1 MFPAAQVD
9 ITLWFD
15 AISRNNNIQINMSV
29 LEKIQNRAIQCSM
42 TVIQSLK
49 KMDEI
54 KVKMLFVFKDEK
66 FLSILTIGDIQRAII
81 KGVELNSP
89 VTSIL
94 DLDKKFVLPSEP
106 IEVVR
111 EKMLRLRAE
120 CMPVVDADGNLVEV
134 YFWNELFK
142 YPETQE
148 REKIDLPVVIMAGGK
163 GTRLKPITNV
173 IPKPLVP
180 VGDKTIL
187 EVIMDQF
194 EGIGCHKFYMSVNYK
209 ADMMK
214 YYLSQL
220 DHKYDIEFFMEDK
233 PLGTIG
239 SVALLK
245 GKITTPFI
253 VSNCDS
259 ITDQDYRDVYDYH
272 INNHN
277 DMTIVTM
284 IKNFKIP
291 YGVIET
297 GEDGLMVNLKEKP
310 EQTYQVNTGV
320 YILNPKCIDEIPYGE
335 FFHVTH
341 LMEKIKARGG
351 RVGCFPV
358 SENSWHDMG
367 EWPEYLKMIKY
378 DVC

>member
-1 MFPAAQVD
+1 MAIDRIKNRIIAPNCTLMAA
-9 ITLWFD
+9 
-15 AISRNNNIQINMSV
+15 M
-29 LEKIQNRAIQCSM
+29 
-42 TVIQSLK
+42 K

-54 KVKMLFVFKDEK
+54 KMKILFIFSGNHFEG
-66 FLSILTIGDIQRAII
+66 ILTLGDLQRAII
-81 KGVELNSP
+81 KGTQLTECVNSIIDRDKIY
-89 VTSIL
+89 VSKGEDIESI
-94 DLDKKFVLPSEP
+94 KS
-106 IEVVR
+106 
-111 EKMLRLRAE
+111 KMAAIRAE
-120 CMPVVDADGNLVEV
+120 CMPVIQDGELVDV
-134 YFWNELFK
+134 YFWEDLFEQPVSDK
-142 YPETQE
+142 KPL
-148 REKIDLPVVIMAGGK
+148 IDLPVVIMAGGK

-320 YILNPKCIDEIPYGE
+320 YILNPECIDEIPYGE

-367 EWPEYLKMIKY
+367 EWPEYLKMIN
-378 DVC
+378 VL

>member
-1 MFPAAQVD
+1 MSFPD
-9 ITLWFD
+9 RIKKRIITSDKTIIQTMKIMDDAYTKLLLVFD
-15 AISRNNNIQINMSV
+15 G
-29 LEKIQNRAIQCSM
+29 
-42 TVIQSLK
+42 
-49 KMDEI
+49 D
-54 KVKMLFVFKDEK
+54 D
-66 FLSILTIGDIQRAII
+66 FLGIITNGDLQRAII
-81 KGVELNSP
+81 ANTPFDTPIGKIVSRDGKLFAHKG
-89 VTSIL
+89 
-94 DLDKKFVLPSEP
+94 DD
-106 IEVVR
+106 R
-111 EKMLRLRAE
+111 ERIKGWMLSKRAE
-120 CMPVVDADGNLVEV
+120 LMPVLDENGHIVDVI
-134 YFWNELFK
+134 FWDDILS
-142 YPETQE
+142 ETPDTDT
-148 REKIDLPVVIMAGGK
+148 RDKIDLPVVIMAGGK

-194 EGIGCHKFYMSVNYK
+194 ESIGCHKFYMSVNYK

-239 SVALLK
+239 SVSLLK
-245 GKITTPFI
+245 GKITTPFF

-259 ITDQDYRDVYDYH
+259 INEQDYRDVWDYH
-272 INNHN
+272 VNNHN

-284 IKNFKIP
+284 VKSFKIP

-297 GEDGLMVNLKEKP
+297 GEDGLLTGLKEKP

-320 YILNPKCIDEIPYGE
+320 YILNPSCIDEIPEGE
-335 FFHVTH
+335 FFHITH
-341 LMEKIKARGG
+341 LMEKIKVRGG

-358 SENSWHDMG
+358 SEHAWKDMG
-367 EWPEYLKMIKY
+367 EWPEYLKMIN
-378 DVC
+378 VL

>member
-1 MFPAAQVD
+1 MKSIEKQTIAPST
-9 ITLWFD
+9 TLLS
-15 AISRNNNIQINMSV
+15 A
-29 LEKIQNRAIQCSM
+29 
-42 TVIQSLK
+42 LK
-49 KMDEI
+49 TMDER
-54 KVKMLFVFKDEK
+54 KVKTLFVFEEER
-66 FLSILTIGDIQRAII
+66 FEGILTVGDIQRAII
-81 KGVELNSP
+81 KNVSLTEEVNR
-89 VTSIL
+89 IL
-94 DLDKKFVLPSEP
+94 DNEKIYGYVGESEDSIKEKMRGIRAEVMPILNEKGELVDVWFWDEVFNTSEP
-106 IEVVR
+106 DNR
-111 EKMLRLRAE
+111 
-120 CMPVVDADGNLVEV
+120 P
-134 YFWNELFK
+134 
-142 YPETQE
+142 
-148 REKIDLPVVIMAGGK
+148 KIDLPVVIMAGGK

-194 EGIGCHKFYMSVNYK
+194 EGIVCHKFYMSVNYK

-239 SVALLK
+239 SVSLLK
-245 GKITTPFI
+245 GKITTPFF

-259 ITDQDYRDVYDYH
+259 INEQDYRDVYDYH
-272 INNHN
+272 VSNHN

-284 IKNFKIP
+284 VKSFKIP

-297 GEDGLMVNLKEKP
+297 GEDGLMTALKEKP

-320 YILNPKCIDEIPYGE
+320 YILNPDLIDEIPEGE
-335 FFHVTH
+335 FFHITH
-341 LMEKIKARGG
+341 LMEKVQKRGG

-358 SENSWHDMG
+358 SEHSWKDMG
-367 EWPEYLKMIKY
+367 EWPEYLKMIN
-378 DVC
+378 VL